1 MLCFSTVSPWRSS
14 TGLGTSSAYS
24 AAWRWPGL
32 LGSGD
37 DVDVLEEVVVV
48 VVVVVVDP
56 GEEEVV

>member
-1 MLCFSTVSPWRSS
+1 LPWRSS